1 MKFEKLKSAYIN
13 ISGNLYPSDYINLTR
28 IIDDKISFNE
38 KTLFLDENIK
48 ESLNNDKIKK
58 LENVV
63 IIFNLEGSWGIL
75 CNTPIKYYRDK
86 KILCHELV
94 LSDVIQRMLNNF
106 HFYNTEANPV
116 MLTHNKKLNLKYFVE
131 KNSPIYKLENEKIN
145 LFIYSNEKADEIL
158 SNLED
163 IEHFYIADG
172 HHRLYTT
179 SLLLKKE
186 TVMSCIYEI
195 DEMKI
200 EAIPRK
206 IENISRKNF
215 KKIKEKIEKKFM
227 IIPNKESLEK
237 GEVRLVY
244 QKEVVSFKLLKVDG
258 DLFNNNDI
266 YRLNTQLLSDIFR
279 IFKDEDVKFISL
291 AELKKELELPQE
303 KTVYLETSSM
313 LKEEFMKTIEQGNI
327 MPPKSTYFR
336 PKFPSFLVFN
346 KFEK

>member
-206 IENISRKNF
+206 IENISRKDF

-244 QKEVVSFKLLKVDG
+244 QNEVVSFKLLKVDG

-266 YRLNTQLLSDIFR
+266 YRLNTQLLSDVFR
-279 IFKDEDVKFISL
+279 IFKDEDIKFISL
-291 AELKKELELPQE
+291 AELKKELEFPQE

-346 KFEK
+346 KFEI

>member
-13 ISGNLYPSDYINLTR
+13 ISGNLYPNDYINLTR
-28 IIDDKISFNE
+28 IIDGKISFNE

-58 LENVV
+58 MENIV

-75 CNTPIKYYRDK
+75 CNIPIKYYRDK
-86 KILCHELV
+86 KILRHELV

-116 MLTHNKKLNLKYFVE
+116 MLTHNKKLNLKNFVE
-131 KNSPIYKLENEKIN
+131 KNSPIYKLENEKIT

-186 TVMSCIYEI
+186 TVMSCIYEMN
-195 DEMKI
+195 EMKI

-206 IENISRKNF
+206 IENISKEDF

-227 IIPNKESLEK
+227 IISNKKSLEK

-244 QKEVVSFKLLKVDG
+244 QNEVVSFKLLKVDG

-279 IFKDEDVKFISL
+279 IFKDEDIKFISL
-291 AELKKELELPQE
+291 AELKKELEFPQE

>member
-13 ISGNLYPSDYINLTR
+13 ISGNLYPNDYINLTR
-28 IIDDKISFNE
+28 IIDDKINFDE
-38 KTLFLDENIK
+38 KTLFLDENVK

-94 LSDVIQRMLNNF
+94 LSDIIQRMSNNF
-106 HFYNTEANPV
+106 HLYNTEANPV
-116 MLTHNKKLNLKYFVE
+116 MLTHNKKLKLKNFIE
-131 KNSPIYKLENEKIN
+131 KNLPIYKSENEKIN

-186 TVMSCIYEI
+186 SVMSCIYEM

-206 IENISRKNF
+206 IENISEEKFKN
-215 KKIKEKIEKKFM
+215 IKAKVEKKFI
-227 IIPNKESLEK
+227 IIPSKEKLEK
-237 GEVRLVY
+237 GEVRITY
-244 QKEVVSFKLLKVDG
+244 QNEVISFKLLDVNG

-279 IFKDEDVKFISL
+279 IFKDEDIKFISL
-291 AELKKELELPQE
+291 AELKKELEYPQE

-336 PKFPSFLVFN
+336 PKFPSFLIFN
-346 KFEK
+346 KFEE

>member
-1 MKFEKLKSAYIN
+1 
-13 ISGNLYPSDYINLTR
+13 
-28 IIDDKISFNE
+28 
-38 KTLFLDENIK
+38 
-48 ESLNNDKIKK
+48 
-58 LENVV
+58 
-63 IIFNLEGSWGIL
+63 
-75 CNTPIKYYRDK
+75 
-86 KILCHELV
+86 
-94 LSDVIQRMLNNF
+94 MLNNF

-206 IENISRKNF
+206 IENISRKDF

-244 QKEVVSFKLLKVDG
+244 QNEVVSFKLLKVDG

-266 YRLNTQLLSDIFR
+266 YRLNTQLLSDVFR
-279 IFKDEDVKFISL
+279 IFKDEDIKFISL
-291 AELKKELELPQE
+291 AELKKELEFPQE

-346 KFEK
+346 KFEI

>member
-13 ISGNLYPSDYINLTR
+13 ISGNLYPNDYINLTR

-116 MLTHNKKLNLKYFVE
+116 MLTHNKKLNLKDFVD
-131 KNSPIYKLENEKIN
+131 KNFPIYKLENEKIN

-186 TVMSCIYEI
+186 TVMSCIYEM

-206 IENISRKNF
+206 IENISKKDF

-266 YRLNTQLLSDIFR
+266 YRLNTQLLSDVFR
-279 IFKDEDVKFISL
+279 IFKDEDIKFISL
-291 AELKKELELPQE
+291 AELKKELEFPQE

-336 PKFPSFLVFN
+336 TKFPSFLVFN
-346 KFEK
+346 KFEI

>member
-13 ISGNLYPSDYINLTR
+13 ISGNLYPNDYINLTR

-116 MLTHNKKLNLKYFVE
+116 MLTHNKKLNLKDFVD
-131 KNSPIYKLENEKIN
+131 KNFPIYKLENEKIN

-186 TVMSCIYEI
+186 TVMSCIYEM

-206 IENISRKNF
+206 IENISKKDF

-266 YRLNTQLLSDIFR
+266 YRLNTQLLSDVFR
-279 IFKDEDVKFISL
+279 IFKDEDIKFISL
-291 AELKKELELPQE
+291 AELKKELEFPQE
-303 KTVYLETSSM
+303 KTIYLETSSM

-346 KFEK
+346 KFEI

>member
-13 ISGNLYPSDYINLTR
+13 ISGNLYPNDYINLTR

-116 MLTHNKKLNLKYFVE
+116 MLTHNKKLNLKDFVD
-131 KNSPIYKLENEKIN
+131 KNFPIYKLENEKIN

-186 TVMSCIYEI
+186 TVMSCIYEM

-206 IENISRKNF
+206 IENISKKDF
-215 KKIKEKIEKKFM
+215 KKIKEKIEK
-227 IIPNKESLEK
+227 NL
-237 GEVRLVY
+237 
-244 QKEVVSFKLLKVDG
+244 
-258 DLFNNNDI
+258 
-266 YRLNTQLLSDIFR
+266 
-279 IFKDEDVKFISL
+279 
-291 AELKKELELPQE
+291 
-303 KTVYLETSSM
+303 
-313 LKEEFMKTIEQGNI
+313 
-327 MPPKSTYFR
+327 
-336 PKFPSFLVFN
+336 
-346 KFEK
+346 

>member
-13 ISGNLYPSDYINLTR
+13 ISGNLYPNDYINLTR
-28 IIDDKISFNE
+28 IVDDKISFNE

-116 MLTHNKKLNLKYFVE
+116 MLTHNKKLNLKDFVD
-131 KNSPIYKLENEKIN
+131 KNFPIYKLENEKIN

-186 TVMSCIYEI
+186 TVMSCIYEM

-206 IENISRKNF
+206 IENISKKDF

-291 AELKKELELPQE
+291 AELKKELEFPQE
-303 KTVYLETSSM
+303 KTIYLETSSM

-346 KFEK
+346 KFEI

>member
-206 IENISRKNF
+206 IENISRKDF

-291 AELKKELELPQE
+291 AELKKELEFPQE

>member
-206 IENISRKNF
+206 IENISRKDF

-244 QKEVVSFKLLKVDG
+244 QNEVVSFKLLKVDG
-258 DLFNNNDI
+258 NLFNNNDI
-266 YRLNTQLLSDIFR
+266 YRLNTQLLSDVFR
-279 IFKDEDVKFISL
+279 IFKDEDIKFISL
-291 AELKKELELPQE
+291 AELKKELEFPQE

-346 KFEK
+346 KFEI